1 MKDKVMKRNSFVMS
15 SFGTTFIIVLS
26 RILGFFYVIPFY
38 AIVGDRGGALYAY
51 ATIIYG
57 LFAAVATAGIP
68 FAISNI
74 VSEYQTLGYHNV
86 KQRVLFLGKRFSLIL
101 GVILYLFLL
110 LLAPL
115 FAKGIL
121 GDLVGGNNITDIV
134 FVIRI
139 ISIALLISPV
149 LYVYRGY
156 FEGHR
161 YTFFSSLSKE
171 IECIVNIFIVVF
183 GSYFALRVFKITLP
197 SVIGVSLFGT
207 FIGVVIAYLYLIG
220 KKVKNKKKFD
230 EKIRNVNEPIIT
242 NKMIL
247 KKLFVYAVPF
257 VLIDI
262 FKYLYGF
269 VDLFTVIKTLVE
281 VTGCSVLEAE
291 TIIGNLTIWG
301 FQFLVI
307 FIFISSETI
316 KGVAPNLIN
325 SVVKKNKKYAN
336 KIISQSLSV
345 LLFVMVPIT
354 IGLSFLAEP
363 IWMLFYGK
371 SLYGPSILS
380 YLVFV
385 GLFMGLFF
393 AGIYILK
400 ILKEYKIIFVSLAIG
415 LMLKVILNTS
425 LMVTFYKLGLP
436 AYYGVITSSLVAYFV
451 PFVICLIA
459 LHGKYKVDY
468 EDTLKEFLDILCG
481 CMLMVIVLF
490 MMKFIVPI
498 VSVNRLVN
506 LFIIFIYTLV
516 GSVVYLIFMFKIRA
530 VNNIFSDKVKN

>member
-1 MKDKVMKRNSFVMS
+1 MKDKVMKSKSFM
-15 SFGTTFIIVLS
+15 TTFIIVLS

-51 ATIIYG
+51 ATIIYS
-57 LFAAVATAGIP
+57 LFASFATAGIL

-74 VSEYQTLGYHNV
+74 VGEYQTLGYHNV
-86 KQRVLFLGKRFSLIL
+86 KRRVLFLGKRFSLIL
-101 GVILYLFLL
+101 GLILYLLLL

-121 GDLVGGNNITDIV
+121 GDLVGGNNITDII

-139 ISIALLISPV
+139 ISIALLISPI

-156 FEGHR
+156 FGGHR
-161 YTFFSSLSKE
+161 YIFFSALSKE

-207 FIGVVIAYLYLIG
+207 FIGVVIAYLYLISM
-220 KKVKNKKKFD
+220 KNKKKFD
-230 EKIRNVNEPIIT
+230 EKIRNVNEPIVT
-242 NKMIL
+242 NRMIL
-247 KKLFVYAVPF
+247 KKLFVYAIPF

-262 FKYLYGF
+262 FKYSYGF
-269 VDLFTVIKTLVE
+269 VDLFTVVKALVE
-281 VTGCSVLEAE
+281 VTGCSVLDAE

-301 FQFLVI
+301 AQFLTI

-316 KGVAPNLIN
+316 KGVASNLIN
-325 SVVKKNKKYAN
+325 NVAEKNKKDVN
-336 KIISQSLSV
+336 KKISQSLSA
-345 LLFVMVPIT
+345 LLFLMVPIT

-371 SLYGPSILS
+371 SIYGPSILS

-400 ILKEYKIIFVSLAIG
+400 ILKEYRIIFVSLAIG
-415 LMLKVILNTS
+415 LMLKIILNTN

-498 VSVNRLVN
+498 VSDNRVVN
-506 LFIIFIYTLV
+506 LFIISIYTLV
-516 GSVVYLIFMFKIRA
+516 GSVVYLIFMFKIRTF
-530 VNNIFSDKVKN
+530 NNIFSDRVKKLK